1 MKTRLLSRKD
11 IASFFTMKMCMEAVE
26 KAFADLAT
34 GNATLPQ
41 RTPITV
47 PDQHG
52 LALFMPAHI
61 KSLGALGPRW

>member
-11 IASFFTMKMCMEAVE
+11 IESFFTMKMCMEAVE

-47 PDQHG
+47 PTSTG
-52 LALFMPAHI
+52 
-61 KSLGALGPRW
+61 SLSSCRPTSRAWGRWGPRW